1 MNSKRQTIWLVSMLS
16 LMVVLSA
23 YYLFTEDSGSSKT
36 PKTPVADSQ
45 QVNGTD
51 KSSSKET
58 ASKSTENGV
67 EITEVIT
74 DGKVN
79 DNAAAAKTDANTNS
93 ADASKDAAKDSAKD
107 TTKDTAKDSSKESGD
122 KTTAKTDG
130 KDAAK
135 DTAAE
140 DKSASA
146 GKTDSG
152 KEAQAGKSDDE
163 VLKEVAAQ
171 KSTASSQFDSF
182 LMERE
187 QKNQSKY
194 NDLLAAMNDM
204 SKDPSETAKASEE
217 LNALE
222 TKADKITGIEEEL
235 EHKYSFANAFIKEEN
250 DKYQVLVLS
259 DKPDVKQAVS
269 IVELVM
275 KELNVTQDKVSV
287 QYMAP

>member
-23 YYLFTEDSGSSKT
+23 YYLFTEDSGSTKT

-45 QVNGTD
+45 QVNSD
-51 KSSSKET
+51 KTSSKDT
-58 ASKSTENGV
+58 ASKTTENGV
-67 EITEVIT
+67 GITEVIT

-79 DNAAAAKTDANTNS
+79 ENAAAPKTGAS
-93 ADASKDAAKDSAKD
+93 GEDASKGTAKD
-107 TTKDTAKDSSKESGD
+107 TSKDTAKDTSKD
-122 KTTAKTDG
+122 KTDEAAAKTDG
-130 KDAAK
+130 KDTAAK
-135 DTAAE
+135 DTSSDKTAA
-140 DKSASA
+140 A
-146 GKTDSG
+146 GNTGSG
-152 KEAQAGKSDDE
+152 KNAKAGKSDDD

-171 KSTASSQFDSF
+171 KSSGASQIESY
-182 LMERE
+182 LMQRE
-187 QKNQSKY
+187 QKNQTKY
-194 NDLLAAMNDM
+194 NELMAAMNDM
-204 SKDPSETAKASEE
+204 SKKPSETAKAYDE
-217 LNALE
+217 LTALD
-222 TKADKITGIEEEL
+222 TKESKITGIEEEL
-235 EHKYSFANAFIKEEN
+235 EHKYSFANAFVKEEN

>member
-45 QVNGTD
+45 QVSGAD
-51 KSSSKET
+51 KSSAKET
-58 ASKSTENGV
+58 ASKTTTESGV
-67 EITEVIT
+67 ELTEVIT

-79 DNAAAAKTDANTNS
+79 ENAAAAKTDAGS
-93 ADASKDAAKDSAKD
+93 ADASKEAAKDTAKD
-107 TTKDTAKDSSKESGD
+107 TTKDAAKDASKESSD
-122 KTTAKTDG
+122 KTTAQTDG

-217 LNALE
+217 LNALV

-235 EHKYSFANAFIKEEN
+235 EHKYSFANAFIKEED

>member
-23 YYLFTEDSGSSKT
+23 YYLFTEDSGSTKT

-45 QVNGTD
+45 QVSGAD
-51 KSSSKET
+51 KSSAKET
-58 ASKSTENGV
+58 ASKTTTESGV
-67 EITEVIT
+67 EVTEVIT

-79 DNAAAAKTDANTNS
+79 ENAAAAKTDAGS
-93 ADASKDAAKDSAKD
+93 ADASKETAKD
-107 TTKDTAKDSSKESGD
+107 TTKEAAKDASKESSD

-130 KDAAK
+130 KDAASK
-135 DTAAE
+135 DAAAE
-140 DKSASA
+140 EKTAST
-146 GKTDSG
+146 GKTDNG

-163 VLKEVAAQ
+163 VLKEVASQ
-171 KSTASSQFDSF
+171 KSSASSLFDSY
-182 LMERE
+182 LMERD
-187 QKNQSKY
+187 QKNESKY
-194 NDLLAAMNDM
+194 NELLAAMNDM
-204 SKDPSETAKASEE
+204 SKDPAEAAKASEE
-217 LNALE
+217 LNALD
-222 TKADKITGIEEEL
+222 TKTEKIKGIEEEL